1 MILLCHNFA
10 ALLKEEEAECLCV
23 PNVAGLLPEFF
34 SLSSLNSNVFWS
46 FTKRYVERKVK
57 FGGKFFWS
65 IIIVTLVT
73 QCLPS
78 YFLSR
83 PIA

>member
-1 MILLCHNFA
+1 MFVLAKRGRAITR
-10 ALLKEEEAECLCV
+10 V
-23 PNVAGLLPEFF
+23 SF

>member
-1 MILLCHNFA
+1 MCACQTWQGHYPS
-10 ALLKEEEAECLCV
+10 V
-23 PNVAGLLPEFF
+23 F

>member
-1 MILLCHNFA
+1 MFVRVKRGRAITRVFFRYLHLIVMFSGLLQKDM
-10 ALLKEEEAECLCV
+10 LKERL
-23 PNVAGLLPEFF
+23 
-34 SLSSLNSNVFWS
+34 SL
-46 FTKRYVERKVK
+46 VES
-57 FGGKFFWS
+57 FFWS